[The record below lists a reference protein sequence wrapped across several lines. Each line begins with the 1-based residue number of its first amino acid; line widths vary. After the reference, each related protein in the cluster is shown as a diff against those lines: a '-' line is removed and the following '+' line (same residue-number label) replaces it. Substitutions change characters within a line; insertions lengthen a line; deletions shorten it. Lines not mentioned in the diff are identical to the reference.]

1 MTIHDYCKWIRTYER
16 VSRQRDLKGKI
27 KVIVMIWVRI
37 YMEGAMI
44 KARFRNVLGRV
55 KKGVFMALKKKKG
68 LGKMARANLS
78 VGFPS
83 NTPSK

>member
-55 KKGVFMALKKKKG
+55 KKGVFMALKKKKW
-68 LGKMARANLS
+68 S
-78 VGFPS
+78 W
-83 NTPSK
+83 